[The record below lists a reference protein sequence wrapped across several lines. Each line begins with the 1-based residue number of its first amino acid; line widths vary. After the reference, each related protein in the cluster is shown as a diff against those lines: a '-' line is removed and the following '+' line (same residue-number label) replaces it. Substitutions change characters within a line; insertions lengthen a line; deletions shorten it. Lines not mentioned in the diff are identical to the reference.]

1 LSGVFYASLIEGMVN
16 MKNNKYRELK
26 ERQQHEVHEF
36 PFFFAYNDEQF
47 TEGMKRFG
55 LSIDDT
61 DKIYKFGDTG
71 GFYLRSDAARLR
83 EMGDRHEAER
93 EAAIAA
99 DKRGNGYIFHM
110 FRDEL
115 INHEFT
121 HTGDL
126 TDTLDALCIT
136 VEAINNNPSLRR
148 GLDKAIADLQRKRR
162 KKK

>member
-1 LSGVFYASLIEGMVN
+1 
-16 MKNNKYRELK
+16 MKRNKYRELK
-26 ERQQHEVHEF
+26 ERQQREVHEF
-36 PFFFAYNDEQF
+36 PFFFAYSDEQF
-47 TEGMKRFG
+47 VEGMQRFG
-55 LSIDDT
+55 LTVDDT

-71 GFYLRSDAARLR
+71 GFYLRADAARLR

-93 EAAIAA
+93 EAAIAS

-121 HTGDL
+121 YTGDL

-136 VEAINNNPSLRR
+136 VEEINNSPRLKN
-148 GLDKAIADLQRKRR
+148 GLEKAITDLQRKRR
-162 KKK
+162 KRK

>member
-1 LSGVFYASLIEGMVN
+1 
-16 MKNNKYRELK
+16 MKHNPYRALK
-26 ERQQHEVHEF
+26 ERQQKEIHEF

-47 TEGMKRFG
+47 IQGMKRFG
-55 LSIDDT
+55 LSIEDT

-71 GFYLRSDAARLR
+71 GFYLRTDAARLR
-83 EMGDRHEAER
+83 EIGDRHKAER
-93 EAAIAA
+93 DAAIAA

-121 HTGDL
+121 YTGDL

-136 VEAINNNPSLRR
+136 VEEINSNPRLRR
-148 GLDKAIADLQRKRR
+148 GLDKAITDIWRGERRR
-162 KKK
+162 K

>member
-1 LSGVFYASLIEGMVN
+1 
-16 MKNNKYRELK
+16 MKHNKYRELK
-26 ERQQHEVHEF
+26 EQQQQEVHEF

-47 TEGMKRFG
+47 AEGMKRFG
-55 LSIDDT
+55 LAVNNT

-71 GFYLRSDAARLR
+71 GFYLRTDAARLR
-83 EMGDRHEAER
+83 EMSDRHEAER

-99 DKRGNGYIFHM
+99 DKKGTGYIYHM

-121 HTGDL
+121 WTEDL

-136 VEAINNNPSLRR
+136 VEEINNNPRLRR
-148 GLDKAIADLQRKRR
+148 GLEKAMKDLRREERRR
-162 KKK
+162 K